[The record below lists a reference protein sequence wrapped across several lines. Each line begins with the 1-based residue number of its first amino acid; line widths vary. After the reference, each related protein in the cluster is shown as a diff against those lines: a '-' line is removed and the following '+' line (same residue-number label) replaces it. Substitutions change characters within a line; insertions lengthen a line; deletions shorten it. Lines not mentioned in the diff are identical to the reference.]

1 MGFYYRK
8 SVGLGPFRVNLS
20 SRGVG
25 ISAGVKGFR
34 TGISGSGRRYNTFSI
49 PGTGV
54 RYTGSAGRGCLLL
67 LLAPLLLI
75 PAYPGSFTSS
85 HHEPHLETNP
95 SNTILGTIPRNAG
108 RQGRRRH

>member
-20 SRGVG
+20 GRGVG
-25 ISAGVKGFR
+25 FSVGGKGFR

-54 RYTGSAGRGCLLL
+54 RYTGGGKGCLVLL
-67 LLAPLLLI
+67 GGVLAPAAFWI
-75 PAYPGSFTSS
+75 I
-85 HHEPHLETNP
+85 HHLSQT
-95 SNTILGTIPRNAG
+95 
-108 RQGRRRH
+108 